1 MVNIEE
7 AIKASAEFLKNS
19 LNVEDIKVIKVARVD
34 DGWETEAEV
43 FEESSFI
50 KSIGLPTKVQDR
62 NIYKVKL
69 DEDLEVIAYEKK
81 EREPVNE

>member
-19 LNVEDIKVIKVARVD
+19 LKVEGIKVIKVVRVD

-50 KSIGLPTKVQDR
+50 KSIGLPTKIQDR

-69 DEDLEVIAYEKK
+69 NEDLEVIAYEKK
-81 EREPVNE
+81 EGESVNE